1 MHPTAKAR
9 LGDDHHN
16 GAGGEAKSEPLGP
29 TCSGGLTPPSQADHR
44 PDRVGSRRPVRGA
57 TVTRDSGRCTVT
69 TSSRLPECV
78 GGHPQPPV

>member
-1 MHPTAKAR
+1 MHPTPKAR

-44 PDRVGSRRPVRGA
+44 PDRTRRVEKAR
-57 TVTRDSGRCTVT
+57 SG
-69 TSSRLPECV
+69 
-78 GGHPQPPV
+78 GYGHA